1 MPTKPLA
8 TDKGPCLSEQNTELK
23 GSDHT
28 DHHTWC
34 SETSRKYKTVPETH
48 NPYTPITMGFQTL
61 HNTPKQTPD
70 NKIILISKQNKKKTP

>member
-23 GSDHT
+23 SSDHT
-28 DHHTWC
+28 DHGTWC

-48 NPYTPITMGFQTL
+48 NPSITMEFRTL
-61 HNTPKQTPD
+61 HNTPKLTPD
-70 NKIILISKQNKKKTP
+70 NKIISISKKKNK